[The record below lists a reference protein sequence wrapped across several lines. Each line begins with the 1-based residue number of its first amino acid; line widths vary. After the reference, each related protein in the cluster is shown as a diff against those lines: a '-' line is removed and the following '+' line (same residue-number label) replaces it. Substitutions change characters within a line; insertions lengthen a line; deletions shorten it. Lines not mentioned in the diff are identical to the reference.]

1 MSRLDGWSGGV
12 AGMELP
18 PLGDQ
23 ELELLRFITE
33 HAPITVREAVE
44 SYGEDRGLA
53 RTTILTMMERLRAK
67 GYLTRSEQGAA
78 NEYSPRLS
86 RSELMRGV
94 VRGFVEKTLG
104 GTLSPFV
111 AYLTENAAVSPE
123 ELEDLKRLVDELE
136 SREGRGRGR
145 Q

>member
-1 MSRLDGWSGGV
+1 M
-12 AGMELP
+12 AMP

-23 ELELLRFITE
+23 ELELLRFVTE

-44 SYGEDRGLA
+44 RYGKDHCLA

-67 GYLTRSEQGAA
+67 GYLTRSEVGGV
-78 NEYSPRLS
+78 NEYSSCLS

-104 GTLSPFV
+104 GALSPFV
-111 AYLTENAAVSPE
+111 AYLADNASVSPK
-123 ELEDLKRLVDELE
+123 ELEDLKRLVEELE
-136 SREGRGRGR
+136 SREGKK
-145 Q
+145 